1 MKSSASTSAPN
12 CCLNDPAAVFGPALL
27 IAFPLALAGHG
38 PYFLAKRPQPRL
50 KEEHDRTGPV

>member
-1 MKSSASTSAPN
+1 
-12 CCLNDPAAVFGPALL
+12 LNDPAAVFGPALL